1 MLTEPGAKVFSL
13 ILEFARAEQG
23 GDPYAF
29 RLDRLQY
36 LLRSADGSFETAELS
51 WDKALLADLLAVQKP
66 GRDPVVLQRIGETLR
81 RFLQPAGWSE
91 QEVLIQQA
99 LKEHKR
105 VVLTLRS
112 AAAELYSL
120 PWELITL
127 KGSGQHLAELPEV
140 LVRYEWPG
148 TTTTPE
154 QASPSSSTGR
164 ILLCWSAAAG
174 AVPAAEHIAA
184 IQTACERHPQTFD
197 PERDILPHA
206 SLGKLDEIL
215 AAAQR
220 TGPPISV
227 LHILCHG
234 SASGQTFG
242 LSLHGEDQE
251 EHTVVDAGRLR
262 QMLAP
267 YASMVRLVVLA
278 ACDSGNSGELGN
290 QLGSVAQALHRAGLA
305 HVLASRYPLSVVG
318 SIRLAQVL
326 YRELCSATGSLEQAV
341 LAARH
346 SLARDAEQIDWV
358 SLQLYSRASDP
369 AFQPPSFLQR
379 LPSTEVEAEGRP
391 SSSTD
396 KLAVS
401 QAEVPPQKIE
411 LSVSRRKLFISGIA
425 LGSLLV
431 ASTLLYALWP
441 EGPDEGPIVL
451 DNGRCLNLD
460 QTDFETRRDGGEVQQ
475 WVCHGGANQN
485 WHRDGRRIV
494 NHNGLCLEVS
504 PPDFKSGR
512 NGGRIQVGVCSPSSD
527 NQQWQHNQKELRTY
541 NNKCLEVRSQDFDSG
556 KQGGAV
562 QQWECTGKPNQ
573 WFTDGH
579 QSR

>member
-1 MLTEPGAKVFSL
+1 
-13 ILEFARAEQG
+13 LEFARAEQG

-66 GRDPVVLQRIGETLR
+66 GRDPVILQRLGETLR

-99 LKEHKR
+99 RKEHKR
-105 VVLTLRS
+105 VILTLRS

-127 KGSGQHLAELPEV
+127 KGSGQHLAELPDV

-148 TTTTPE
+148 TSTTPE
-154 QASPSSSTGR
+154 LVPPSPSHSR

-174 AVPAAEHIAA
+174 AVPATEHIAA
-184 IQTACERHPQTFD
+184 IQKACESHPLSFD
-197 PERDILPHA
+197 PERDVLPHA
-206 SLGKLDEIL
+206 SLGRLDEIL

-220 TGPPISV
+220 SGPPISV

-242 LSLHGEDQE
+242 LSLHGEDEE

-262 QMLAP
+262 QLLAP

-305 HVLASRYPLSVVG
+305 HVVASRYPLSVDG
-318 SIRLAQVL
+318 SIRLTQVL
-326 YRELCSATGSLEQAV
+326 YRELLSATGSLEQAV
-341 LAARH
+341 LEARH
-346 SLARDAEQIDWV
+346 SLARDAVQIDWV

-369 AFQPPSFLQR
+369 VFQSPSYLHR
-379 LPSTEVEAEGRP
+379 SPAGTADAVATPSV
-391 SSSTD
+391 STD
-396 KLAVS
+396 KPAAQ
-401 QAEVPPQKIE
+401 QADAAPQNIE
-411 LSVSRRKLFISGIA
+411 LTVSRRKLTLTGVA

-431 ASTLLYALWP
+431 ASTLIYALWP
-441 EGPDEGPIVL
+441 ERPEEGPIVL
-451 DNGRCLNLD
+451 DNGRCLSLD
-460 QTDFETRRDGGEVQQ
+460 QTDFETQRDGGDVQQ
-475 WVCHGGANQN
+475 WVCHGGANQS
-485 WHRDGRRIV
+485 WYQDGRRIV

-512 NGGRIQVGVCSPSSD
+512 NGGRIQVGVCSPNAD

-541 NNKCLEVRSQDFDSG
+541 NNKCLAVRSQDFDAG

>member
-36 LLRSADGSFETAELS
+36 LLRSADGSFETAELN
-51 WDKALLADLLAVQKP
+51 WDKALLADLLAVQSP
-66 GRDPVVLQRIGETLR
+66 ERDPVVLQRIGETLR

-99 LKEHKR
+99 IKDRKR
-105 VVLTLRS
+105 VILTLRS

-148 TTTTPE
+148 TTTVPE
-154 QASPSSSTGR
+154 LVPPSSSPGR
-164 ILLCWSAAAG
+164 ILLCWSAAG
-174 AVPAAEHIAA
+174 GTVPASEHIAA
-184 IQTACERHPQTFD
+184 IHKACERNPQSFD
-197 PERDILPHA
+197 PERDVLPHA

-242 LSLHGEDQE
+242 LSLHGEDEE
-251 EHTVVDAGRLR
+251 EHTVVGAGRLR
-262 QMLAP
+262 QLLAP
-267 YASMVRLVVLA
+267 YASMIRLVVLA

-305 HVLASRYPLSVVG
+305 HVLASRYPLSVNG
-318 SIRLAQVL
+318 SIRLAEVL

-341 LAARH
+341 LTARH
-346 SLARDAEQIDWV
+346 SLALDAMQLDWV

-369 AFQPPSFLQR
+369 EFSALR
-379 LPSTEVEAEGRP
+379 LLERTPSTTAAAEGRP

-396 KLAVS
+396 KLAVA
-401 QAEVPPQKIE
+401 QADAPSPNIE
-411 LSVSRRKLFISGIA
+411 LSVSRRKLLISGIG

-441 EGPDEGPIVL
+441 EEPDEGPIVL
-451 DNGRCLNLD
+451 ENGRCLNLD
-460 QTDFETRRDGGEVQQ
+460 QTDFETRRDGGDVQQ

-485 WHRDGRRIV
+485 WHQKGRRIV

-512 NGGRIQVGVCSPSSD
+512 NGGRIQVGVCSPSAD
-527 NQQWQHNQKELRTY
+527 NQQWQHNQKELRSY
-541 NNKCLEVRSQDFDSG
+541 NSKCLELRSQDFDSG
-556 KQGGAV
+556 KQGGVV

-573 WFTDGH
+573 RFTDGH